1 MICIITFKEMATV
14 GKVRYMLVD
23 SCLDKLE
30 INLGEIAVCV
40 LL

>member
-1 MICIITFKEMATV
+1 MATV
-14 GKVRYMLVD
+14 GKIRCMLVD

-30 INLGEIAVCV
+30 IYHGVVAVCV